1 MATDGTVDTYDL
13 VIEQGKPLTRT
24 FTFTVTAT
32 GAARTGLTA
41 AEARIKASPEATTA
55 LLDMDS
61 YLTVDGDAGTA
72 VLSVS
77 KTIIDA
83 LTFTKPAYWDMFA
96 TFAGVREKMFAG
108 RVRLVP
114 NVTD

>member
-1 MATDGTVDTYDL
+1 MAGDNEVDDYEL

-32 GAARTGLTA
+32 GALRTGLTA
-41 AEARIKASPEATTA
+41 AEARIKPTAESATV
-55 LLDMDS
+55 LLDLDS
-61 YLTVDGDAGTA
+61 YLTVDGTAATA

-77 KTIIDA
+77 KAIIDA
-83 LTFTKPAYWDMFA
+83 LTFTKPARWDMFC
-96 TFAGVREKMFAG
+96 TFAGVREKMFKGPA
-108 RVRLVP
+108 RLVP